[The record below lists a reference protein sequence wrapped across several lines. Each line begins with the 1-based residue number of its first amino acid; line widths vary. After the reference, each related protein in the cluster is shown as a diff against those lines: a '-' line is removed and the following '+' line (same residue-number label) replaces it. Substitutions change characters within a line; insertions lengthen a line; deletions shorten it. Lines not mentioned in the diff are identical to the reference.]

1 MCLVQGL
8 CCGKGI
14 QKREEEI
21 ESRRERENERE
32 KEGESDWS
40 LQFKKVLSETIAS
53 TLSQGFFLDCGISYP
68 LMRDCMVGE
77 TMHYDLYY
85 Y

>member
-1 MCLVQGL
+1 M
-8 CCGKGI
+8 GKAFRRKK
-14 QKREEEI
+14 KR
-21 ESRRERENERE
+21 SRTGERENERE

-77 TMHYDLYY
+77 TMHYN
-85 Y
+85 